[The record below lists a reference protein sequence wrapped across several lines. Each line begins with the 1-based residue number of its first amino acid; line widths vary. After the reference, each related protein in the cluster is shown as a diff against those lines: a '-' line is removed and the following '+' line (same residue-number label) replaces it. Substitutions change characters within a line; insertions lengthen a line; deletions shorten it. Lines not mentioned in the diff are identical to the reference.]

1 MVLSKALKTIKIKL
15 VEPTPNKLAFVKLI
29 KDCSGLG
36 LREAKD
42 LCDNI
47 HGNPEKVHEM
57 PIRDWESMDYNTGK
71 TTPAITDFRKKFNTE
86 IKNVGGRFIVN
97 GGVQWDRN
105 VKMLTLGI
113 AEKSDYIEF
122 MKDYILNKFGN
133 SEDLLTFVLDKIS
146 KEDLQEI
153 FNKTN
158 IEL

>member
-1 MVLSKALKTIKIKL
+1 MKTIKIKL

-42 LCDNI
+42 LCDELHNRPSI
-47 HGNPEKVHEM
+47 VQEM
-57 PIRDWESMDYNTGK
+57 PIRDWESYDYTTGK
-71 TTPAITDFRKKFNTE
+71 STPAITDFRKKFTTE
-86 IKNVGGRFIVN
+86 IKDVGGKFVVN
-97 GGVQWDRN
+97 GGVQWERN
-105 VKMLTLGI
+105 VKMLSLGI
-113 AEKSDYIEF
+113 ADKLDYAEF
-122 MKDYILNKFGN
+122 MKDYILNKFDN
-133 SEDLLTFVLDKIS
+133 SEDILTFVLDKLS